1 MIYLYILDFNIYQHT
16 NQTQQGNQMGKFT
29 KIFLLSAI
37 PLLCFSQQ
45 DMNKLLS
52 LYKSQA
58 ELSSITKS
66 ESAGFV
72 DIYTREDIEKMQ
84 ANTLGDILKLFT
96 IPNVSRTSTNITFYT
111 KPSNKSMPAYSI
123 RLYINDHD
131 FSTSSY
137 GSDAVLWSSMTLDN
151 IDHIVV
157 YKSTSSV
164 EFGNE
169 PSTVV
174 IKLYTKKAEKEEG
187 GKIKLSADQKG
198 SYRAGTYFAHTTMNN
213 FSYFFYANKN
223 DINRKDYYN
232 QGYKLDSDT
241 DSKNLYANFFY
252 KNWRFEVGHYSQN
265 MGSFLGLGKEA
276 KPYGRG
282 LYTKHNFWH
291 ITKQFENDIK
301 LQFSYDCT
309 TYDFNNK
316 DNSGINAGSIG
327 DVTNYDL
334 LYDDTVVSAIVE
346 KIFKTDRNK
355 LLLGAFVKLK
365 DSKTDGMFDTTKT
378 DYKNRLNLYSL
389 YAENSFSFNYTT
401 MLVASLKGDFYR
413 YDKVVEPQDEYI
425 ARIGIIKNINK
436 FQLKAFYTKTYY
448 TIPMTY
454 LYSTNDTPYITNP
467 DLNYTKPT
475 LITLGIRYKD
485 NKHEVDARAAF
496 VSVTDKLIYKE
507 EGFTSMSKSY
517 DQYEVKYTYKINHAN
532 KISLD
537 LYTGKNSLDLEFT
550 PRYGSNIIA
559 INTFGKFDLFNQ
571 ISYKSSYSAYD
582 VDVKSSYDYNFALK
596 YHVNPDFAVGIKG
609 ENIFNSG
616 YEQAYKSLGDSIPVY
631 DRKFWVNM
639 EYLF

>member
-1 MIYLYILDFNIYQHT
+1 MRKI
-16 NQTQQGNQMGKFT
+16 T
-29 KIFLLSAI
+29 KIFLLASMPIMCYA
-37 PLLCFSQQ
+37 QQ

-84 ANTLGDILKLFT
+84 AHTLSDILKLFT
-96 IPNVSRTSTNITFYT
+96 IPNVSRTATNITFYT
-111 KPSNKSMPAYSI
+111 KPSNKSMPQYSI

-137 GSDAVLWSSMTLDN
+137 GSDAVLWSGMTLDN

-198 SYRAGTYFAHTTMNN
+198 SYRASSYFAHTTMNN
-213 FSYFFYANKN
+213 FSYFFYVNKN
-223 DINRKDYYN
+223 DINAKKYYN
-232 QGYKLDSDT
+232 EGYELNSDT

-252 KNWRFEVGHYSQN
+252 NNWRFEVGHYSQN
-265 MGSFLGLGKEA
+265 SGSFLGLGEKA
-276 KPYGRG
+276 KPYGNG
-282 LYTKHNFWH
+282 LYAKHNFWH
-291 ITKQFENDIK
+291 ITKKLDNDIK
-301 LQFSYDCT
+301 LQLSYDCT
-309 TYDFNNK
+309 TYNLQNRD
-316 DNSGINAGSIG
+316 DSGIYAGSAG
-327 DVTNYDL
+327 SVSNYDL
-334 LYDDTVVSAIVE
+334 AYDDTVASAIAE
-346 KIFKTDRNK
+346 KIFKTKKNK
-355 LLLGAFVKLK
+355 LLLGAFVKIK
-365 DSKTDGMFDTTKT
+365 DSKTNGAFDSTKT
-378 DYKNRLNLYSL
+378 SYKNRLNLYSL
-389 YAENSFSFNYTT
+389 YAENSYSFNYTT
-401 MLVASLKGDFYR
+401 MFVASLKGDFYR
-413 YDKVVEPQDEYI
+413 YDKVVKSQDEYI
-425 ARIGIIKNINK
+425 ARVGIIKNIDK

-448 TIPMTY
+448 TVPMTY

-475 LITLGIRYKD
+475 LVTLGVRYKND
-485 NKHEVDARAAF
+485 KHEIDARAAF
-496 VSVTDKLIYKE
+496 ISVTDKLIYKS
-507 EGFTSMSKSY
+507 EGFKSMSKSY
-517 DQYEVKYTYKINHAN
+517 DQYEVKYTYKIDHAN
-532 KISLD
+532 KISFD
-537 LYTGKNSLDLEFT
+537 LYTGKNSLGLEFS
-550 PRYGSNIIA
+550 PKNGGDIVAFNR
-559 INTFGKFDLFNQ
+559 FGKFDLFNQ
-571 ISYKSSYSAYD
+571 LSYKRAYSAFG

-609 ENIFNSG
+609 ENIFNRG
-616 YEQAYKSLGDSIPVY
+616 FEQAYKSLGDSIPVY